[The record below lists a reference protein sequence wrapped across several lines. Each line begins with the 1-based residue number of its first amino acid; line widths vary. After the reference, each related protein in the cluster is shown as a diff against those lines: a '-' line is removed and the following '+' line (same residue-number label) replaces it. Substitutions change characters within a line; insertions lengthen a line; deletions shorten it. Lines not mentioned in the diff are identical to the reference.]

1 MHSTSGYDVRC
12 TLSYGD
18 IYGQIL
24 IWLLLTF
31 LSLALGM
38 ALGASGHPETGIAMV
53 ILVFACSFPFLLFAF
68 VVTLSGRI
76 SLIPKPGAEL
86 V

>member
-1 MHSTSGYDVRC
+1 MLSSSGYELRC

-24 IWLLLTF
+24 VWLLLTF

-38 ALGASGHPETGIAMV
+38 ALGAAGHPIFGLV
-53 ILVFACSFPFLLFAF
+53 VVGLVFAFSFPFLLFAF
-68 VVTLSGRI
+68 VVTLAGRL
-76 SLIPKPGAEL
+76 SLIPMSEL
-86 V
+86 